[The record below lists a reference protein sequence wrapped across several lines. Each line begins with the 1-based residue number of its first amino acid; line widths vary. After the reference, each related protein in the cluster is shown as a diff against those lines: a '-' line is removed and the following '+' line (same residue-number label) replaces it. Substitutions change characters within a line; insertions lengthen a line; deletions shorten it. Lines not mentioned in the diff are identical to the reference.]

1 MEAAG
6 CIWEMMLCTRWTR
19 DLTGEL
25 NPKLQ
30 KSLHSK
36 KKNKNPFAVT
46 ADNHTGS
53 SSATISKSA
62 SSNAP
67 AQKTAFAQNS
77 EGKLKHKF
85 TDAIQVLADYKA
97 AERSCYIHTVN
108 SKSSA
113 KIGTR
118 AGVTARFRERNILT
132 KVDHSTKSTGFK
144 LSPHACRSVPILQ
157 VRLIRHQPLPSST
170 DPQQS
175 QNGLSM
181 LLLAELTHKS
191 FILTSQIFSPALFLR
206 AQKQENQV

>member
-1 MEAAG
+1 MNQ
-6 CIWEMMLCTRWTR
+6 IQNYR
-19 DLTGEL
+19 
-25 NPKLQ
+25 KVFIQ
-30 KSLHSK
+30 KK
-36 KKNKNPFAVT
+36 KKNLFAVT
-46 ADNHTGS
+46 ADNHTGR

-67 AQKTAFAQNS
+67 ADAQKTAFAQNS

-97 AERSCYIHTVN
+97 AEKSCYIHTVN

-113 KIGTR
+113 KIGTG

-132 KVDHSTKSTGFK
+132 KVDHRTKSTGLK

-157 VRLIRHQPLPSST
+157 VRLIHHQPLASSM

-175 QNGLSM
+175 QNGLSI

-191 FILTSQIFSPALFLR
+191 FILTSQIFSRALFLK